1 MWLMLLDTCHMVNA
15 QLKKCNG
22 IRAFLEVCYTSHNHT
37 CTHTGL
43 CVGSG
48 FCTCSVLPHFALC
61 CCLQK
66 AGWEVK
72 GLFLTSPATQ
82 GLNPAQESQVQRG
95 GGLSPGQGSQ
105 SLAEGKDG
113 VQGGW
118 SGVWQAVSGL
128 QRLEAVGR
136 VPSFRTRPLSCQ
148 RLHPGLHIGIL
159 ALPLPAPWPST
170 SHRHLLLASGGGL
183 LEAWRDFCLTG

>member
-15 QLKKCNG
+15 QLKKCND
-22 IRAFLEVCYTSHNHT
+22 IRAFLEVWYTSHNHT

-72 GLFLTSPATQ
+72 GLLTSPATQ
-82 GLNPAQESQVQRG
+82 GLNPAQESQEQGG
-95 GGLSPGQGSQ
+95 GGLSPGQAGLS
-105 SLAEGKDG
+105 AEG
-113 VQGGW
+113 
-118 SGVWQAVSGL
+118 
-128 QRLEAVGR
+128 
-136 VPSFRTRPLSCQ
+136 PSHS
-148 RLHPGLHIGIL
+148 
-159 ALPLPAPWPST
+159 
-170 SHRHLLLASGGGL
+170 
-183 LEAWRDFCLTG
+183 